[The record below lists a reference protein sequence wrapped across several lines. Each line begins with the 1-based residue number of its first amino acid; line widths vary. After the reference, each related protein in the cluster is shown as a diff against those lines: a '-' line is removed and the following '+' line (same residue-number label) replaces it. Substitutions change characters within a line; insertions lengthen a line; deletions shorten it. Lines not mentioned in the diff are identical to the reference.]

1 MPVPPAF
8 FVVLSP
14 RDDVTGSGTD
24 LLVAPGASVRLHRF
38 DGLHR
43 AHLPS
48 RWRADDDVS
57 CEGIP
62 FLVVVGLA
70 ASPWMRAPR
79 RHANAPPSMTIEDP
93 VT

>member
-1 MPVPPAF
+1 VPPTF
-8 FVVLSP
+8 FVVVSP

-24 LLVAPGASVRLHRF
+24 LLVASGAPVRLHGF
-38 DGLHR
+38 DRLHR

-48 RWRADDDVS
+48 GWRAHHDVS
-57 CEGIP
+57 REGRP
-62 FLVVVGLA
+62 FLVVGLA